1 MLRFTDESYSE
12 RIVFGDWRSY
22 LQGYSGAFLTYRGH
36 LCFLCH
42 PVYYVKHVLW
52 FVSSLFCFVLQ
63 EIHQL
68 VPYTQCDQNEVS
80 ASREPPL
87 LQWLL
92 AGCCGYC
99 QSVHRLEG
107 HYASTNNIYHG
118 TCHQCVGDVG
128 WVMGGTFCLY
138 RFQRFTFTL
147 TQINLRKQTSQ
158 TKTESNGSSGS
169 SSRSRSRRRYTQLH
183 IDVWQTALSPLK
195 SSLS

>member
-22 LQGYSGAFLTYRGH
+22 LQGYSGAFLTHRGH
-36 LCFLCH
+36 LCVFCAIL
-42 PVYYVKHVLW
+42 YT
-52 FVSSLFCFVLQ
+52 VSNTFGDSLVHLFCFVLQ

-68 VPYTQCDQNEVS
+68 VPYTQCDQYEVS
-80 ASREPPL
+80 ASPEPPL

-99 QSVHRLEG
+99 QSVDRLEG
-107 HYASTNNIYHG
+107 HSASTNNIYHG
-118 TCHQCVGDVG
+118 TCHQCVGDIG
-128 WVMGGTFCLY
+128 WVMGETFCLY

-158 TKTESNGSSGS
+158 AKTESNGGS
-169 SSRSRSRRRYTQLH
+169 SSSSSSRRSRSRSRSRRRYRHRRMADCT
-183 IDVWQTALSPLK
+183 VST
-195 SSLS
+195 